1 MTEKLRE
8 CPACEGPAVTAFS
21 QANETACRNLDCPMA
36 SAWFTREAWNAMPR
50 QSDIDT
56 AVKKE
61 RKRNLLLA
69 VQCNDAMDDGGCVD
83 IDDLIRKIER
93 GDEP

>member
-1 MTEKLRE
+1 MSDELKP
-8 CPACEGPAVTAFS
+8 CPACDGPAVTAFT

-56 AVKKE
+56 AVKKARE
-61 RKRNLLLA
+61 DGWTDGWKRGRRSLLLNA
-69 VQCNDAMDDGGCVD
+69 TDEEIAEMRKDA
-83 IDDLIRKIER
+83 RR
-93 GDEP
+93 EP